1 MSFIQNKKLLNSE
14 LKKLRTSGI
23 KNIIDGKEL
32 DSSSKETFFSTS
44 PSDGQIIT
52 KVSKGTTKDIDK
64 AAKVA
69 MKAFK
74 TWREVPHQERK
85 KILLKVADNIE
96 KYAEEI
102 AVLESYDTGQPIRFT
117 KKAAV
122 RGAANFRFFA
132 DKVID
137 APNGLSTP
145 DTHHVNFT
153 MRQPIGPVGVITPW
167 NAPFM
172 LSTWKIAP
180 ALAVGC
186 TVVHKP
192 AEDSP
197 VTANFL
203 AKIANDSGLPKGVWN
218 VVHGFG
224 ESVGKALTE
233 HEDIKAISFVG
244 ETTTGSHIMK
254 QGAPSL
260 KRVHFELGGKNP
272 VFVFDDADLDR
283 ALDAVVFMKYSL
295 NGERCTSSSRLL
307 LHDKVYDK
315 FLARLVKRVKNI
327 KVGHPLDPATE
338 VGPLI
343 HSGHQEKV
351 LSYAKLATEEG
362 AKVLVG
368 GKKPRGKG
376 EGCYVQPTLIEGV
389 TPDMRVGQEEVFGP
403 FLSVFKFKTEE
414 EAIRIANSVRYGLT
428 AYIWTSDVS
437 RAHRIARDVEAGMV
451 WINSQNV
458 RHLPTPFGGVKY
470 SGIGRDG
477 GEYSFDFYMETKNIS
492 VAYGT
497 HDIPKLGKS

>member
-1 MSFIQNKKLLNSE
+1 MFEKNIKKLNSE
-14 LKKLRTSGI
+14 LRKLKKNGVQ
-23 KNIIDGKEL
+23 NIINGKTYA
-32 DSSSKETFFSTS
+32 SSSKSTFENHS
-44 PSDGQIIT
+44 PVDGKLICH
-52 KVSKGTTKDIDK
+52 VAKGTEKDIDRASK
-64 AAKVA
+64 AA

-74 TWREVPHQERK
+74 TWRLMPHKERK
-85 KILLKVADNIE
+85 TILYRIADFIE
-96 KYAEEI
+96 KYAHEI
-102 AVLESYDTGQPIRFT
+102 AVLESYDTGQAIRFT

-122 RGAANFRFFA
+122 RGAYNFRYFA

-145 DTHHVNFT
+145 DTDHVNFT
-153 MRQPIGPVGVITPW
+153 MKQPIGPIGVITPW

-180 ALAVGC
+180 ALAAGC

-192 AEDSP
+192 AEFSP
-197 VTANFL
+197 VTANIL
-203 AKIANDSGLPKGVWN
+203 AMAAHEAGLPKGVWN

-224 ESVGKALTE
+224 ESAGKALTE
-233 HEDIKAISFVG
+233 HEDIKAVAFIG
-244 ETTTGSHIMK
+244 ETTTGSHIMR
-254 QGAPSL
+254 QGASTL
-260 KRVHFELGGKNP
+260 KRVHLELGGKNP
-272 VFVFDDADLDR
+272 VIVYDDADLDR

-307 LHDKVYDK
+307 LHENVYDSFIK
-315 FLARLVKRVKNI
+315 KLKRRVNRI
-327 KVGHPLDPATE
+327 KVGNPLDPATE

-343 HSGHQEKV
+343 HPSHQEKV
-351 LSYAKLATEEG
+351 LSYAKLAKEEG
-362 AKVLVG
+362 ANVLAG
-368 GKKPRGKG
+368 GTKPRNMP
-376 EGCYVQPTLIEGV
+376 EGCYVKPTLVDGLN
-389 TPDMRVGQEEVFGP
+389 TSMRLANEEVFGP

-414 EAIRIANSVRYGLT
+414 EAVQIANSVKYGLT
-428 AYIWTSDVS
+428 AYIWTNDTS
-437 RAHRIARDVEAGMV
+437 RAHRLARDVEAGMV

-497 HDIPKLGKS
+497 HSIPKLGK